1 MISTTTRTIRA
12 MSLTFFHHICLFRP
26 LLRTRNSLADPPR
39 RSVDPLATLEQALD
53 VPRHDAPDV
62 VDLPLGG
69 ADGVVAAAARGAV
82 LDHQALELGVE
93 GGGAVVGQLV
103 EVGGPGR
110 VLGEEALAD
119 LEQEAEGD
127 AAAEGRLGHHQEGEA
142 AGGGRVM
149 LGRGLGDVVDV
160 VVAVGVGELLGRVVL
175 YFGED
180 ERGQG
185 GRLGG
190 GRGGAFGEDG
200 AVVRYARTEDV
211 VHYGTSSRIERQPRL
226 DGVAA
231 WAGCMDSWTA
241 ITGDRNST
249 TAAPL
254 IALAA
259 GMITTQTPIAQ
270 SKGPNRGPSW
280 ELLQDLRS
288 SLESQAQ
295 NDAVS
300 ESKPRGAKGRSSS
313 RGDARYGMFKR
324 LVNSRFEAILKDND
338 FRELKPLGIRSR
350 DDLAKEA
357 ALFRNIMDKAFDLA
371 SRTGATGRQQN
382 PYFWSWRNAFISGD
396 TRELSTELN
405 YSFTSFIVR
414 QHLSKD
420 AIACHERLAD
430 FRFPH
435 EWFPATRTMQRTI
448 HLHVGPTNSG
458 KTYNALKALEE
469 SKSGIYAGPLRL
481 LAHEVYTRFKAKG
494 KRCALVTGEE
504 QRIPEGDENYFASCT
519 VEMAPLNER
528 VDVAVID
535 EIQMIGDEHRG
546 WAWTQ
551 ALLGVQA
558 KELHLCGEERTV
570 PLIQAICAKIGD
582 EVIVHR
588 YKRLSGLKPT
598 PESLGGDFNNLR
610 KGDAV
615 VSFSRV
621 NLHEI
626 KAGIEQ
632 ATGKKCAIVYG
643 SLPPESRAQQAAL
656 FNDPN
661 NEYDFLAAS
670 DAIGMGLNLEIKRVV
685 FETVTKHDGT
695 KMRTL
700 TLPEL
705 KQIGGRAGRYKTVA
719 QATQASDDTP
729 EAPTPGTLL
738 DLAPPKPTTPA
749 AKAKQV
755 GYVTTLDDEDLDV
768 VNGSFTQEAE
778 PLKTAGLFPP
788 TFVIERFASYFPSGT
803 PFSFMLLRLRDIARL
818 PGLYHMCSFR
828 DNIEIANSIQ
838 GYPLSVHDRCIFLT
852 APISLRDYGMKDVLK
867 ALAQRVAFNESGDLV
882 DIKEMNLEILNY
894 TRDSYPM
901 GPTDYLKHLEAL
913 HKSLT
918 LYLWLSYRYVGIFQN
933 QSLAFHAKALVEERI
948 DEYLDH
954 LDYSDEAR
962 RERIRNMRKQA
973 ASKRRRAQKVFGKD
987 DSQIEQQQQEETVGS
1002 WNEAGHEEPLL
1013 NGLGEEEK
1021 IPTAHS

>member
-1 MISTTTRTIRA
+1 
-12 MSLTFFHHICLFRP
+12 
-26 LLRTRNSLADPPR
+26 
-39 RSVDPLATLEQALD
+39 
-53 VPRHDAPDV
+53 
-62 VDLPLGG
+62 
-69 ADGVVAAAARGAV
+69 
-82 LDHQALELGVE
+82 
-93 GGGAVVGQLV
+93 
-103 EVGGPGR
+103 
-110 VLGEEALAD
+110 
-119 LEQEAEGD
+119 
-127 AAAEGRLGHHQEGEA
+127 
-142 AGGGRVM
+142 
-149 LGRGLGDVVDV
+149 
-160 VVAVGVGELLGRVVL
+160 
-175 YFGED
+175 
-180 ERGQG
+180 
-185 GRLGG
+185 
-190 GRGGAFGEDG
+190 
-200 AVVRYARTEDV
+200 
-211 VHYGTSSRIERQPRL
+211 
-226 DGVAA
+226 
-231 WAGCMDSWTA
+231 
-241 ITGDRNST
+241 
-249 TAAPL
+249 
-254 IALAA
+254 
-259 GMITTQTPIAQ
+259 
-270 SKGPNRGPSW
+270 
-280 ELLQDLRS
+280 
-288 SLESQAQ
+288 
-295 NDAVS
+295 
-300 ESKPRGAKGRSSS
+300 
-313 RGDARYGMFKR
+313 MFKR
-324 LVNSRFEAILKDND
+324 LVLARFDSNLRDND
-338 FRELKPLGIRSR
+338 FKDLRNLGIKSR

-357 ALFRNIMDKAFDLA
+357 ALFRNIIDKAFDLA
-371 SRTGATGRQQN
+371 SRSGSTTRQQN

-396 TRELSTELN
+396 TKELATEIN

-504 QRIPEGDENYFASCT
+504 QRIPEGDDSYFASCT

-535 EIQMIGDEHRG
+535 EIQMIGDENRG

-588 YKRLSGLKPT
+588 YKRLSGLQPAH
-598 PESLGGDFNNLR
+598 ESLGGRFENLR

-632 ATGKKCAIVYG
+632 VTGKKCAIVYG

-661 NEYDFLAAS
+661 NDYDYLAAS

-705 KQIGGRAGRYKTVA
+705 KQIGGRAGRYRTAA
-719 QATQASDDTP
+719 QAVQDSENTP
-729 EAPTPGTLL
+729 AAMPTGTALAPQ
-738 DLAPPKPTTPA
+738 PPKPTIPA
-749 AKAKQV
+749 AKTGSV
-755 GYVTTLDDEDLDV
+755 GYVTTLDHEDLDV
-768 VNGSFTQEAE
+768 VSDSFSQEAE

-788 TFVIERFASYFPSGT
+788 TFVVERFASYFPAGT

-828 DNIEIANSIQ
+828 DNIDIANNIQ
-838 GYPLSVHDRCIFLT
+838 AYPLSVHDRCIFLT
-852 APISLRDYGMKDVLK
+852 APVSLRDYGMKDVLR
-867 ALAQRVAFNESGDLV
+867 ALAQRVAFNESGRLL
-882 DIKEMNLEILNY
+882 DIKELNLEILDY
-894 TRDSYPM
+894 TRDNYPL
-901 GPTDYLKHLEAL
+901 GPPDYLKHLEAL

-918 LYLWLSYRYVGIFQN
+918 LYLWLSYRYVGVFQD
-933 QSLAFHAKALVEERI
+933 QTLAFHVKELVEEKI
-948 DEYLDH
+948 NGYLDH

-962 RERIRNMRKQA
+962 RERIQNMRKQA
-973 ASKRRRAQKVFGKD
+973 AVKRRRAQKVFADEEPQDK
-987 DSQIEQQQQEETVGS
+987 QQQQETVGS

-1013 NGLGEEEK
+1013 NGLGKEEK
-1021 IPTAHS
+1021 IPTAHGNNP